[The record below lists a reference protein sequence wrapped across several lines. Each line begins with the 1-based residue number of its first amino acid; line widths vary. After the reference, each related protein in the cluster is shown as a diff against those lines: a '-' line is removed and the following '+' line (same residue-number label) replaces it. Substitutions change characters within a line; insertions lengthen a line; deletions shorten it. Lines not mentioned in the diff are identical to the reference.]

1 MNMLVTGSHYL
12 EKFRLRVVS
21 SHLTI
26 KNYFRDGFHKVVPL
40 EICIRHLVDCKNQPS
55 ILNYQ
60 FTCQS
65 IKSLGSNV
73 LLIERE
79 KSVKLLG
86 IDLNDD

>member
-12 EKFRLRVVS
+12 EKFRLRVAS

-26 KNYFRDGFHKVVPL
+26 KNYFRDGFYKVVPL
-40 EICIRHLVDCKNQPS
+40 ETCIRHLAGCKNQSS

-79 KSVKLLG
+79 KISQITG
-86 IDLNDD
+86 NRFN